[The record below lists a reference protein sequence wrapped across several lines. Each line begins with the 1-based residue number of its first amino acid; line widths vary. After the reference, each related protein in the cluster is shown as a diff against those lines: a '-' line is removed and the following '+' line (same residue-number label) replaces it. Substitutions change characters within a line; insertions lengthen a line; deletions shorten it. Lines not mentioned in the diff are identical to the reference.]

1 MGMEEIIGIWIAGF
15 LTIAIFT
22 FLYKD
27 NPVYKFAEHL
37 YVGVSAGYIM
47 SIDYKNILVPNLFG
61 NVSKAYNAFVQQG
74 AFDLASWSYL
84 LAGVMGAMLVLRV
97 IPKVAWVSRWP
108 LAFMVGLGAG
118 LNIPVTMDAAILAQ
132 IKSTLC
138 SVWLPN
144 DPGTMVFNILLLIGV
159 CTGLIYFY
167 FSIEHKGIFIGGASR
182 VGIAVLMISFGAAFG
197 YTVMARI
204 SLLVG
209 RFLFFRD
216 EWWPTLDIIM
226 KSIGIS

>member
-1 MGMEEIIGIWIAGF
+1 MGIGYIIGIWLAGF

-47 SIDYKNILVPNLFG
+47 AIDYNNILKPNLFG
-61 NVSKAYNAFVQQG
+61 NIAIAYDSTVNKGV
-74 AFDLASWSYL
+74 FDLAAWSYL
-84 LAGVMGAMLVLRV
+84 FAGVLGVMLILRV
-97 IPKVAWVSRWP
+97 IPKVSWVSRWP

-118 LNIPVTMDAAILAQ
+118 LNIPVTMDATILAQ
-132 IKSTLC
+132 LNSTLC